1 LKYVAE
7 NYKYKAFISY
17 SHNDEKWAAWLHK
30 SLETYKLPKH
40 VVGTDTPFGP
50 VPEKIAPI
58 FRDREELSTATSLG
72 DVLTQAL
79 DDSACQIVICSP
91 NAAKSHWTN
100 EEILTFKRLGKSD
113 RIFCLIV
120 DGEPGASD
128 NPDTA
133 DFECFP
139 QALRFELGA
148 DGELTDQRSEPI
160 AADARKGKDNKQN
173 AKLKLIAGMLG
184 VGFDELRQREQQR
197 KQRRMVA
204 FTAAAA
210 VGMTITSGLAVTAY
224 LARLEAE
231 EQRQIAETEAETA
244 RQTTQF
250 MVGLFEVSDPSE
262 ALGNTITA
270 REILDKGA
278 ERIDT
283 ELVDQPEIQATLM
296 DTMGT
301 VYTSLGLY
309 PQAIRLVDQALDK
322 RVELFGRQ
330 HPEVLRSLN
339 HLGEVQIL
347 QADYESAEKNLREAL
362 QAEREQYGD
371 ISTEVAGTLFNL
383 ADVLTRM
390 GKYVEAEAP
399 IRESLAIRQALYGVT
414 HTEVAHSI
422 EALGLNLFDQGNIDE
437 AISELRRA
445 LAMYREL
452 HDERHPTI
460 PQAIGNL
467 AYVLAEAGE
476 LQEVESLYREALAM
490 QRILHKEAHP
500 ELATA
505 LNNLGSVLAQRGDL
519 EGAEAAYQE
528 SLEIMRELLGDS
540 HPNVAFALFNIALV
554 RYDRGDTGGAIEI
567 MRQTLEMRREVLGA
581 DHPDVASSALNLAL
595 WLIDA
600 RVYAEAESLL
610 DEGIAIRVAAF
621 GDDHPRVA
629 VGRVAKANL
638 LLATARHEEALE
650 LASLARSSLL
660 EVLPEDH
667 WLVAYASSAAGA
679 ALIET
684 ASYTEAESMLL
695 PGLELLE
702 LAPIAGAVEQH
713 RARLV
718 SLYVKWGRT
727 DEAAKYQTVR

>member
-1 LKYVAE
+1 VAK
-7 NYKYKAFISY
+7 NYRYKAFISY

-40 VVGTDTPFGP
+40 VVGAETPFGP

-139 QALRFELGA
+139 QALRYEMGA
-148 DGELTDQRSEPI
+148 DGVLTEQRSEPI

-184 VGFDELRQREQQR
+184 VGFDELRQREHQR
-197 KQRRMVA
+197 KQRRMAVFA
-204 FTAAAA
+204 TAAA
-210 VGMTITSGLAVTAY
+210 VGMAITSGLAVTAY

-278 ERIDT
+278 ERIDE

-309 PQAIRLVDQALDK
+309 PEAIRLVDQALDK
-322 RVELFGRQ
+322 RVELFGRR

-339 HLGEVQIL
+339 HLGEVQTL
-347 QADYESAEKNLREAL
+347 QADYESAEENLREAL
-362 QAEREQYGD
+362 QAQREHYGD
-371 ISTEVAGTLFNL
+371 VSAEVASTLFNL

-390 GKYVEAEAP
+390 GEYTEAEAP
-399 IRESLAIRQALYGVT
+399 IRESLRIRQTLFGAS
-414 HTEVAHSI
+414 HAEVAESI

-437 AISELRRA
+437 ATSELRRA
-445 LAMYREL
+445 LAMYRTSQ
-452 HDERHPTI
+452 DERHPAI

-476 LQEVESLYREALAM
+476 LQEVENLYREALAM
-490 QRILHKEAHP
+490 LRKLHNEAHP
-500 ELATA
+500 EVASA
-505 LNNLGSVLAQRGDL
+505 LNNLGSVLAERGDL
-519 EGAEAAYQE
+519 EGAESAYQE
-528 SLEIMRELLGDS
+528 SLEIMRGLLGDA

-554 RYDRGDTGGAIEI
+554 RYDRGDTAGAIAM
-567 MRQTLEMRREVLGA
+567 MRETLEMRRVVLGA

-600 RVYAEAESLL
+600 GVYTEAEDLL
-610 DEGIAIRVAAF
+610 DEGIAIRSAAY
-621 GDDHPRVA
+621 GDEHPRVS
-629 VGRVAKANL
+629 VGRIAKANL
-638 LLATARHEEALE
+638 LLATERHAEAFE
-650 LASLARSSLL
+650 LASRARSSLL
-660 EVLPEDH
+660 DVLPADH
-667 WLVAYASSAAGA
+667 WLVAYASSAVGA
-679 ALIET
+679 ALTET
-684 ASYTEAESMLL
+684 SSFAEAESMLL
-695 PGLELLE
+695 PGLEVLKQ
-702 LAPIAGAVEQH
+702 APIAGAVEQH
-713 RARLV
+713 QARLA
-718 SLYVKWGRT
+718 SLYVKWGRPE
-727 DEAAKYQTVR
+727 EAEMYQPAQ